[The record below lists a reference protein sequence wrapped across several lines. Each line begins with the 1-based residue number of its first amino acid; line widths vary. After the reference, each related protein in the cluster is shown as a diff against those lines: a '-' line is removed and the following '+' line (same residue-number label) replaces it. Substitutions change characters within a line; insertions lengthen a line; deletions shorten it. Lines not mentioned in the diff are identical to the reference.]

1 MNLSTKSRHHQSFS
15 PGQTQLKTQQNLK
28 SNHLLICSTTSH
40 VRNSFH
46 SKNTVNDEAFVK
58 LVFLFAK
65 REGECQWSFTGLF
78 YSLKPIAF
86 ELFVEK
92 HRLRLREPFS
102 DHHTNLRSGPVL
114 AVLIHSL

>member
-1 MNLSTKSRHHQSFS
+1 MKHLSIKLTVSFFLQR
-15 PGQTQLKTQQNLK
+15 GKE
-28 SNHLLICSTTSH
+28 
-40 VRNSFH
+40 
-46 SKNTVNDEAFVK
+46 TVSG
-58 LVFLFAK
+58 L
-65 REGECQWSFTGLF
+65 FTGLF

-92 HRLRLREPFS
+92 HRLRLRELFS